1 MAHDLRILFADPAV
15 RKWGGKGQRWYSLA
29 EMI

>member
-1 MAHDLRILFADPAV
+1 MAHDLRILFGDPGV
-15 RKWGGKGQRWYSLA
+15 RKRGGEGQRWYSLA